1 MRLADILHI
10 LVRLTVMDFC
20 GIATVTVMAD
30 TIVRLTDIRVKTR
43 GYADIEHP
51 IMDPLFKRK
60 KLTKISKCKE
70 VVINSKGEY
79 DLSSRL
85 YFASCFQKGD
95 TDK

>member
-30 TIVRLTDIRVKTR
+30 TIVRLTGIRVKTR

-51 IMDPLFKRK
+51 MMDPFSR
-60 KLTKISKCKE
+60 
-70 VVINSKGEY
+70 
-79 DLSSRL
+79 DRSSRR
-85 YFASCFQKGD
+85 SQNVK
-95 TDK
+95 KW